1 MLDLKVEKS
10 ETVGSQIFYLWFKNI
25 NEKENKP
32 LIIVDENNLKGG
44 QAGTTP
50 QITISNVQN
59 TSYRSFYEPIQND
72 FMFQAFE

>member
-1 MLDLKVEKS
+1 MLDLKVEKF
-10 ETVGSQIFYLWFKNI
+10 ETVGSQIFYLLLKNI

-50 QITISNVQN
+50 QITISNFQN
-59 TSYRSFYEPIQND
+59 TSYRSLYEPIQND
-72 FMFQAFE
+72 FMFQAF